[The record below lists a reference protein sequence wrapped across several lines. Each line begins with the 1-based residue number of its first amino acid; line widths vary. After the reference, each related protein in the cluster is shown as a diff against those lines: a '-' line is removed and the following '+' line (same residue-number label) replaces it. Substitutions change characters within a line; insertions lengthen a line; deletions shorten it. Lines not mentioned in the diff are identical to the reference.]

1 MPAAH
6 RVARADKAVSTAD
19 GRVAR
24 APAETEAPM
33 SDLTLT
39 IIAATLALACLG
51 VWLMPHR
58 SGALPGTAIPMTVSI
73 DELQARTDVRSLPVQ
88 VIDSSI

>member
-1 MPAAH
+1 
-6 RVARADKAVSTAD
+6 
-19 GRVAR
+19 
-24 APAETEAPM
+24 M

-39 IIAATLALACLG
+39 VIAATLALACLG

-58 SGALPGTAIPMTVSI
+58 SGALPGTASPMTVSI
-73 DELQARTDVRSLPVQ
+73 DELQARTDVRALPVQ